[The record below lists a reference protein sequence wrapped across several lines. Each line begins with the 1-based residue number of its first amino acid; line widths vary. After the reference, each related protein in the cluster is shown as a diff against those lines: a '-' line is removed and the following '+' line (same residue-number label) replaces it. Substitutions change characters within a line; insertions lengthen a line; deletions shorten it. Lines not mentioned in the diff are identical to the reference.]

1 MTVTAGH
8 AIAVGFEF
16 AVATRRSRL
25 ERGRWAVTARQ
36 TRALRGSAAAAIAT
50 LVAATAHTLSGGGA
64 AHPLLIVSVA
74 ALAAPLAVWL
84 AGHRGSWWR
93 TGLVVCAAQ
102 ALFHL
107 AFAAV
112 GDARPLSTG
121 HAHHLAGVMTA
132 PEAVLSPTLDPA
144 MMTGHLAA
152 ALVTIVAVRRG
163 EQLLRV
169 LGRGILRL
177 VSRAAVSL
185 PQPLALPSP
194 LPARSAVA
202 PPRTLLDCSLSR
214 RGPPAFAG

>member
-1 MTVTAGH
+1 M
-8 AIAVGFEF
+8 
-16 AVATRRSRL
+16 
-25 ERGRWAVTARQ
+25 TARQ
-36 TRALRGSAAAAIAT
+36 ARALRGSAAAAIAT

-93 TGLVVCAAQ
+93 TALVVSAAQ
-102 ALFHL
+102 ALFHV

-112 GDARPLSTG
+112 GDARPLSAG
-121 HAHHLAGVMTA
+121 HTHHLAGAVTA
-132 PEAVLSPTLDPA
+132 AAAVPASPPLDPA
-144 MMTGHLAA
+144 MIAGHLAA

-163 EQLLRV
+163 EQLLRA

-177 VSRAAVSL
+177 VARAAVTL
-185 PQPLALPSP
+185 PVPLALPSL

-202 PPRTLLDCSLSR
+202 TPRAHLHCSLSR